1 MCFNIC
7 RRSLNELQE
16 KLVKEKFSS
25 QQKQGYLDL
34 LHDKLLEVGVDT
46 NEYLKSKAKYVAKIH
61 CFNKASLFSL
71 YLTFLFNAYVFF
83 VLRNDLGLKKESE
96 LQDLMKQNTKLQD
109 LIKVDLSSIISF
121 WTIYIS
127 I

>member
-46 NEYLKSKAKYVAKIH
+46 NEYLKSKAKYVTKIH
-61 CFNKASLFSL
+61 CFNKKTSIL
-71 YLTFLFNAYVFF
+71 LTFLFNASYVFF